1 MNGRPCIFGEVL
13 FDCFPGGRRVL
24 GGAPFNVAWHL
35 QAFGAAPFFVSRVGA
50 DSDGDAI
57 RAGMRGWDMDTSGLQ
72 TDDELP
78 TGRVQVHIENGEPS
92 YDIVHPAAWDA
103 IEPDSPVPGISL
115 FYHGSL
121 ALRDKGSRR
130 AWENLR
136 RADPAIVFIDVNLRA
151 PWWQRE
157 QVLEDI
163 RGADWVKLNRLELD
177 QLAPGPGDLASR
189 ARAFLQSFGLRG
201 LVLTDGPHGARL
213 LTDSGEDMSIRPS
226 SAVAVTDTVGAGDA
240 LAAILV
246 LGLLRDWPLG
256 LSLERAQAF
265 ASAIVGQNGATVA
278 DPDFYRGLSNRWLG
292 QQEDTGAVAR

>member
-1 MNGRPCIFGEVL
+1 MKGRPCIFGEVL

-57 RAGMRGWDMDTSGLQ
+57 RAGMREWDMDIAGLQ
-72 TDDELP
+72 ADDQLP
-78 TGRVQVHIENGEPS
+78 TGRVQVHIEDSEPS

-103 IEPDSPVPGISL
+103 IEPVSPAPDISL

-121 ALRDKGSRR
+121 ALREKGSRR
-130 AWENLR
+130 AWEKLR

-151 PWWQRE
+151 PWWQRD
-157 QVLEDI
+157 QVLKDI
-163 RGADWVKLNRLELD
+163 SGADWVKLNRPELD
-177 QLAPGPGDLASR
+177 QLAPGRGDPASR
-189 ARAFLQSFGLRG
+189 AQSFLESFGLRG
-201 LVLTDGPHGARL
+201 LVLTDGPHGAGI
-213 LTDSGEDMSIRPS
+213 LTDSGEYIATRPS
-226 SAVAVTDTVGAGDA
+226 STTAVVDTVGAGDA
-240 LAAILV
+240 LAAIWV
-246 LGLLRDWPLG
+246 LGLLRGWPLR

-278 DPDFYRGLSNRWLG
+278 DPEFYRAFINRWHD
-292 QQEDTGAVAR
+292 QQEEQGAVTR